1 MKIEIGFS
9 LLSKT
14 TSLLGIDIETQN
26 GMVRDE
32 DTLYRERVIELR
44 IGIIFAY
51 ISICFVTKGEEM
63 QIPDELKESL
73 RETFENMEKQIK
85 EHIKK

>member
-14 TSLLGIDIETQN
+14 ASLLGIDIETQN

-51 ISICFVTKGEEM
+51 ISI
-63 QIPDELKESL
+63 
-73 RETFENMEKQIK
+73 
-85 EHIKK
+85 